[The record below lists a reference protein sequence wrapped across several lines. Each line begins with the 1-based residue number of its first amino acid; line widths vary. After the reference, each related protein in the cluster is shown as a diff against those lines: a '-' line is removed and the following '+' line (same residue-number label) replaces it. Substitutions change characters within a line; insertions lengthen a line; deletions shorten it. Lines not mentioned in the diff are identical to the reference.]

1 MVEQKPTTINIDLRL
16 QSGQQALAEF
26 ASATS
31 NPLPI
36 ASQNGSGVKD
46 SADEKQTNS
55 SKRTSSIL
63 VPTSKPAYP
72 GAKHDVRGFC
82 IWHPR
87 CRLVKAVDGLDGS
100 EEAGESLRN
109 YSHVPFYCAD
119 LL

>member
-26 ASATS
+26 ANATS

-36 ASQNGSGVKD
+36 ASHNNSGTKD
-46 SADEKQTNS
+46 VTDEKQINS
-55 SKRTSSIL
+55 SKRASSIL

-87 CRLVKAVDGLDGS
+87 CRLVRALDGS
-100 EEAGESLRN
+100 DGGEEGGE
-109 YSHVPFYCAD
+109 
-119 LL
+119 